1 MKKQFGDDVYVS
13 RGPLT
18 RDTLHIEILRL
29 ETRAERYVW
38 LKNNLAKLPGT
49 GIIYCITQRDCEN
62 LSSFLNENGYNTR
75 PYHSGKNLEDMIP
88 EIEKEFSDNKI
99 KAVIA
104 TIKLGMGYDKS
115 DIGFVIHFQ
124 RPSSL
129 VAYYQQIGRAGRK
142 EGVEAYCYMMTGKE
156 DREINEYFI
165 EDAFPTEEQ
174 ERAIITA
181 LDKNQDGMALQNFY
195 SYSNISKKALNKS
208 IMFLLNQQ
216 YIYYDTSTK
225 KYYRSPKK
233 YIYQGLYYEAV
244 KRQKREELD
253 ALDKYVDWK
262 GCLSKYVVM
271 SLNDN
276 TAYDCGKCAN
286 CLGHGILEGIEM
298 PSSSDITAIQ
308 DYLGTIYFEIEP
320 RKRWQE
326 KNNPFDKNSVIDN
339 PNETGLALAKYGDA
353 GYGEMVQYDKYKSI
367 EFREELVEKAVAV
380 LLERIGDEH
389 YSVVTNIPSNRN
401 LKVKIF
407 AQKVARRL
415 GYQYMDLLEVSGMGT
430 QQKTMQNAI
439 FQYRNAVEKIKI
451 QEDINVPKGINIVL
465 IDDLVDSRWTLTVAG
480 RLLKKAGVGKVFP
493 FCLADS
499 SNSEG

>member
-1 MKKQFGDDVYVS
+1 MKLN
-13 RGPLT
+13 RE
-18 RDTLHIEILRL
+18 RD
-29 ETRAERYVW
+29 
-38 LKNNLAKLPGT
+38 
-49 GIIYCITQRDCEN
+49 
-62 LSSFLNENGYNTR
+62 
-75 PYHSGKNLEDMIP
+75 
-88 EIEKEFSDNKI
+88 
-99 KAVIA
+99 
-104 TIKLGMGYDKS
+104 
-115 DIGFVIHFQ
+115 
-124 RPSSL
+124 
-129 VAYYQQIGRAGRK
+129 GRK
-142 EGVEAYCYMMTGKE
+142 K
-156 DREINEYFI
+156 
-165 EDAFPTEEQ
+165 
-174 ERAIITA
+174 
-181 LDKNQDGMALQNFY
+181 
-195 SYSNISKKALNKS
+195 
-208 IMFLLNQQ
+208 
-216 YIYYDTSTK
+216 
-225 KYYRSPKK
+225 
-233 YIYQGLYYEAV
+233 
-244 KRQKREELD
+244 
-253 ALDKYVDWK
+253 
-262 GCLSKYVVM
+262 
-271 SLNDN
+271 
-276 TAYDCGKCAN
+276 
-286 CLGHGILEGIEM
+286 
-298 PSSSDITAIQ
+298 
-308 DYLGTIYFEIEP
+308 
-320 RKRWQE
+320 
-326 KNNPFDKNSVIDN
+326 IDN